1 MNKDD
6 NNNDKK
12 KKQAD
17 DMLGIIGSMQKR
29 EPRRILEEDDIL
41 GVARAVQQ
49 PNMKHDF
56 PIPGQD
62 KSKLR
67 KFLNQ
72 LDKDPDIDA
81 DYSNTPIFKIGHE
94 DGYQEGHNDGYSEA
108 YSELYAVLK
117 AIETVIKPHIK
128 SK

>member
-1 MNKDD
+1 MDKNTD
-6 NNNDKK
+6 NK

-17 DMLGIIGSMQKR
+17 ADKMMSIIGSMQKR
-29 EPRRILEEDDIL
+29 EPNRILEEDDIL

-81 DYSNTPIFKIGHE
+81 DYKNSPIYKMGVADTMEIAHE
-94 DGYQEGHNDGYSEA
+94 LAEQRHVQDLRALRTMIDAMIN
-108 YSELYAVLK
+108 
-117 AIETVIKPHIK
+117 

>member
-6 NNNDKK
+6 NNNDNK

-17 DMLGIIGSMQKR
+17 DILSIIGSMQKR
-29 EPRRILEEDDIL
+29 EPKRLLEEDDIL

-49 PNMKHDF
+49 PNMKHQF
-56 PIPGQD
+56 PIPSQD
-62 KSKLR
+62 KSNLR

-81 DYSNTPIFKIGHE
+81 DYKNSPIYQMGVADTMEIAHE
-94 DGYQEGHNDGYSEA
+94 LAEQRHVQDLRALRTMIDAMIN
-108 YSELYAVLK
+108 
-117 AIETVIKPHIK
+117 

>member
-1 MNKDD
+1 MDKNTD
-6 NNNDKK
+6 NK

-17 DMLGIIGSMQKR
+17 ADKMMSIIGSMQKR

-41 GVARAVQQ
+41 GVVRAVQQ
-49 PNMKHDF
+49 PNMKHQF
-56 PIPGQD
+56 PIPSQD

-81 DYSNTPIFKIGHE
+81 DYKNSPIYQMGVADTMEIAHE
-94 DGYQEGHNDGYSEA
+94 LAEQRHVQDLRALRTMIDAMIN
-108 YSELYAVLK
+108 
-117 AIETVIKPHIK
+117 

>member
-6 NNNDKK
+6 NNNDNK

-17 DMLGIIGSMQKR
+17 DILSIIGSMQKR
-29 EPRRILEEDDIL
+29 EPKRLLEEDDIL

-49 PNMKHDF
+49 PNMKHQF
-56 PIPGQD
+56 PIPSQD

-81 DYSNTPIFKIGHE
+81 DYKNSPLYEMGFR
-94 DGYQEGHNDGYSEA
+94 DGETMAHDLADQRNAQELRALRTMIDAMIN
-108 YSELYAVLK
+108 
-117 AIETVIKPHIK
+117 

>member
-1 MNKDD
+1 MENNMDK
-6 NNNDKK
+6 NNDNK

-17 DMLGIIGSMQKR
+17 ADKMMSIIGSMQKR
-29 EPRRILEEDDIL
+29 EPNRILEEDDIL

-81 DYSNTPIFKIGHE
+81 DYKNSPIYQMGFRDGETMGH
-94 DGYQEGHNDGYSEA
+94 DLANQRSAQELRALRTMIDAMIN
-108 YSELYAVLK
+108 
-117 AIETVIKPHIK
+117 

>member
-1 MNKDD
+1 MDKNTD
-6 NNNDKK
+6 NK

-17 DMLGIIGSMQKR
+17 ADKMMSIIGSMQKR
-29 EPRRILEEDDIL
+29 EPNRILEEDDIL

-81 DYSNTPIFKIGHE
+81 DYKNSPIYQMGVADTMEIAHE
-94 DGYQEGHNDGYSEA
+94 LAEQRHVQDLRALRTMIDAMIN
-108 YSELYAVLK
+108 
-117 AIETVIKPHIK
+117 

>member
-6 NNNDKK
+6 NNNDNK

-17 DMLGIIGSMQKR
+17 DILSIIGSMQKC
-29 EPRRILEEDDIL
+29 EPKRLLEEDDIL

-49 PNMKHDF
+49 PNMKHQF
-56 PIPGQD
+56 PIPSQD

-81 DYSNTPIFKIGHE
+81 DYKNSPLYEMGFR
-94 DGYQEGHNDGYSEA
+94 DGETMAHDLADQRNAQELRALRTMIDAMIN
-108 YSELYAVLK
+108 
-117 AIETVIKPHIK
+117 

>member
-56 PIPGQD
+56 PIPSQD

-81 DYSNTPIFKIGHE
+81 DYKNSPIYQMGFRDGETMGH
-94 DGYQEGHNDGYSEA
+94 DLADQRHAQELRALRTMIDAMIN
-108 YSELYAVLK
+108 
-117 AIETVIKPHIK
+117 